1 MLQLEECTK
10 AKEKRDQ
17 VVGLVARETLLKVK
31 QNVLK
36 LPSKKNINISIL
48 LWQHVSV
55 LLDHLQANI
64 QRYEVQS
71 VPIMYF
77 GIPYYSHGVHKIV

>member
-1 MLQLEECTK
+1 MFIKVTVKTQQCTH
-10 AKEKRDQ
+10 
-17 VVGLVARETLLKVK
+17 T
-31 QNVLK
+31 
-36 LPSKKNINISIL
+36 SIL
-48 LWQHVSV
+48 LWRHVSA